1 MFVCTQIY
9 SMYVYIYNICTTKW
23 WYSFLHIF
31 QATFWTVQ
39 RFNPIHVIY
48 TPFGVFVLKR
58 IDSLLNQGCWEPYTY
73 HSGMIY
79 TPHLLT
85 GDLFFRFMAFFV
97 NPKIQMIPI
106 IILSFNHHFPMI
118 FPTQRWPRTDNCI
131 AQKKNPRACSR
142 RSLICCIKVP
152 LELRRVF
159 CGSLHGRFFSMG

>member
-1 MFVCTQIY
+1 M
-9 SMYVYIYNICTTKW
+9 
-23 WYSFLHIF
+23 
-31 QATFWTVQ
+31 
-39 RFNPIHVIY
+39 
-48 TPFGVFVLKR
+48 FVLKR

-152 LELRRVF
+152 LAAGPFFFRSRAKELRRVLRV
-159 CGSLHGRFFSMG
+159 STWSIFFNGIKDKYGLS

>member
-1 MFVCTQIY
+1 MAFFRLIYVYIGSTVWTRDNNGIVYLTGSGWCLYVPKYIVC
-9 SMYVYIYNICTTKW
+9 MYIYNICTTKW

-85 GDLFFRFMAFFV
+85 GDLFFRFMALGEFQ
-97 NPKIQMIPI
+97 NPYDTNHYPI
-106 IILSFNHHFPMI
+106 I
-118 FPTQRWPRTDNCI
+118 
-131 AQKKNPRACSR
+131 
-142 RSLICCIKVP
+142 
-152 LELRRVF
+152 
-159 CGSLHGRFFSMG
+159 